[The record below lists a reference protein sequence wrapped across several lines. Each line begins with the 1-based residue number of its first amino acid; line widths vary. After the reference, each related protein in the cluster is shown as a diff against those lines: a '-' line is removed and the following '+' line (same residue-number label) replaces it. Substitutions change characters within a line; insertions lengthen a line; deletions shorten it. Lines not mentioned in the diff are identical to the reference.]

1 MLGTGSARRA
11 LSLGAAL
18 LALLAIVGLASRGHL
33 AGAGG
38 GRTRHVS
45 TDIVLEYFLLLLV
58 LGTLV
63 LLPVIFM
70 TFRQARDEP
79 DTLPKRGNW
88 MLRLLIATTL
98 IAVALT
104 TRALIRHLHHHHGQS
119 PPGNPFKGIGN
130 KIPQAR
136 PSTREAHFDLAPV
149 IVVFSVAAVAV
160 AAGAFFYV
168 RARRRRRPNAA
179 RTAVALSDALDES
192 LDDLRREGDARR
204 AVIAAY
210 ARMER
215 ALAACGLPRRAS
227 EAPLEYLGRV
237 LRDLLRASAASV
249 ARLTDLF
256 EHAKFS
262 QHEVGTDMKE
272 EAIAALVAVRDELRA
287 YS

>member
-1 MLGTGSARRA
+1 
-11 LSLGAAL
+11 
-18 LALLAIVGLASRGHL
+18 
-33 AGAGG
+33 
-38 GRTRHVS
+38 
-45 TDIVLEYFLLLLV
+45 
-58 LGTLV
+58 
-63 LLPVIFM
+63 
-70 TFRQARDEP
+70 
-79 DTLPKRGNW
+79 
-88 MLRLLIATTL
+88 
-98 IAVALT
+98 
-104 TRALIRHLHHHHGQS
+104 
-119 PPGNPFKGIGN
+119 N

-136 PSTREAHFDLAPV
+136 SSTHEAHFDLAPV
-149 IVVFSVAAVAV
+149 IVVFSLAAAAL

-168 RARRRRRPNAA
+168 RARRRRGPNAA
-179 RTAVALSDALDES
+179 RTAVALSNALDES

-215 ALAACGLPRRAS
+215 ALAACGLPRRAA

-237 LRDLLRASAASV
+237 LRDLLRASAVSV

-262 QHEVGTDMKE
+262 QHEVGREMKE